1 MRTLSSSFKSTQQLS
16 SEEEEEEEEE
26 EEGEEEGKEE
36 EADESKRLRSNVDM
50 SGRWRIT
57 NGSLQKKAK
66 VFFRNCNYRGTSLQR
81 TRE

>member
-16 SEEEEEEEEE
+16 SEEEEGED
-26 EEGEEEGKEE
+26 GEEEE

-66 VFFRNCNYRGTSLQR
+66 VFFRNCNYRRTSLQR
-81 TRE
+81 TQE

>member
-16 SEEEEEEEEE
+16 SEEEEEEEE

-66 VFFRNCNYRGTSLQR
+66 VFFRNCNYRRTSLQR
-81 TRE
+81 TQE